1 MGIRK
6 YPTLSI
12 LPFRKY
18 QQLWKIDVNNV
29 QVLNAIEFDDL
40 SPLDVSF
47 LRKKNLYLTDF
58 FVI

>member
-47 LRKKNLYLTDF
+47 LRKKIF
-58 FVI
+58 I